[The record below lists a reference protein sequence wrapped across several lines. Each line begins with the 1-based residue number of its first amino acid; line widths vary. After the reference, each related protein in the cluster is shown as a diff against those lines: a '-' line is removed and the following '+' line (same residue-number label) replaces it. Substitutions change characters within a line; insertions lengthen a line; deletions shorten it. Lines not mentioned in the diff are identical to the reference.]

1 MAHVLWYSSAVTK
14 DPDSP
19 YSGAEPKRLGEGL
32 QSLFM
37 LVRFQPAPPSHFRL
51 HSYLPTP
58 PSLPCD
64 ILCDGENE

>member
-1 MAHVLWYSSAVTK
+1 MVHVLWYSIPVTE

-37 LVRFQPAPPSHFRL
+37 LVRFQPAPPSRF
-51 HSYLPTP
+51 P
-58 PSLPCD
+58 PPLIPSNSSLSPVRYP
-64 ILCDGENE
+64 LRRGE